1 MSDHLDVIVCIMYTI
16 ASIYVLHTWLQL
28 TSWCVC
34 TWLCSGPVPHGSVS
48 TQPVARHGHEVAGGL
63 GAADTAAR
71 FKEMEQEMWAAS
83 RTERPLCFPQL
94 SLGKLWNLPTLP
106 ALPGREAS
114 GRTGAAQCRSGS
126 ALSCVGGGG

>member
-1 MSDHLDVIVCIMYTI
+1 MAAVDKLVC
-16 ASIYVLHTWLQL
+16 V
-28 TSWCVC
+28 CVC
-34 TWLCSGPVPHGSVS
+34 TWLCSGPVPRGSVS
-48 TQPVARHGHEVAGGL
+48 TRPVARHGHEVAGGL

-94 SLGKLWNLPTLP
+94 SLGKLGSLPSLP

-114 GRTGAAQCRSGS
+114 GRTGAAQCCSGS
-126 ALSCVGGGG
+126 GL